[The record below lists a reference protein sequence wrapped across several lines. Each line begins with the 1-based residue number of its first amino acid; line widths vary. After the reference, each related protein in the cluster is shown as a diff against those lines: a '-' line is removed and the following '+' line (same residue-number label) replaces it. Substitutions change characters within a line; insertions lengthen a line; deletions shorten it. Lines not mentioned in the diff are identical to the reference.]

1 MEKIVRQNFKNI
13 RKKIGIS
20 QEEMANYLNLEQSSI
35 SKFENGERTLQI
47 SHLEKACCLFGINI
61 NDLFK
66 ENLNIEIL
74 SPSFRKD
81 ELNFNSL
88 PDIAKINQI
97 ALNIIDMKKLLEKNN
112 G

>member
-1 MEKIVRQNFKNI
+1 MEKIVIQNLKNI

-20 QEEMANYLNLEQSSI
+20 KEEMANYLNLEQSSI
-35 SKFENGERTLQI
+35 SKFENSERTLHMN
-47 SHLEKACCLFGINI
+47 HLEKSCCLFDINI

-66 ENLNIEIL
+66 EDLNIAIL
-74 SPSFRKD
+74 SPSFIKD

-97 ALNIIDMKKLLEKNN
+97 ALNIIEMKKLLEKNN
-112 G
+112 